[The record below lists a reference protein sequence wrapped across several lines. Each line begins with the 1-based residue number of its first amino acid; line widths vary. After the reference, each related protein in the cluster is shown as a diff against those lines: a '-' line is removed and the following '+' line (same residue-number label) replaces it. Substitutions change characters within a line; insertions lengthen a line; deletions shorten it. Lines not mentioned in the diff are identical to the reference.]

1 MGTSILLRGS
11 SLSGP
16 HPEHN
21 DAAGRRPR
29 APKKVQGGL
38 LRKSLFTVVGQSQA
52 ELSCRLLC
60 APVFE
65 GARVPAG
72 KVFQF
77 VLCNECF
84 MVKRVLI
91 VDDDPAQRRILEET
105 VKRFGFETRSTNSG
119 EQAIE
124 TLEGAERNSISLV
137 LLDLVMPGIG
147 GMAVLEHFKGRT
159 SPPIIV
165 LTANGS
171 VDAAVGAIRLGAVDF
186 VIKPASPER
195 LEVSMKSAMKIE
207 ALSDEL
213 TRIKKKSEGTLTFD
227 DLIIRGEGMQRVIA
241 LGKRAATSNIPVLIE
256 GESGVGKELIARAI
270 QGESERAGRPFVTV
284 NCGAI
289 PENLVESIL
298 FGHEKGAFTGAV
310 DRRVGKF
317 QEADG
322 GTLFLDEIGELPLDA
337 QVKLLRALQE
347 GEIDPVGAKKPVK
360 VNFRLVSATNRD
372 MIQLVKEGKFREDLY
387 YRLNVFPVWV
397 PPLRER
403 REDVPELAQH
413 FLARFGAEEGKRI
426 SGFSDQAMRMMMAY
440 DWPGN
445 VRQLENAIFRAVVL
459 ADRSELTV
467 DEFPQIASQ
476 VDGFEA
482 EIPAAP
488 TALQKPAAY
497 TGPALLGAEDT
508 IPQTLEVRAGG
519 ASALGIA
526 AVTESGEIRALEDIE
541 ADMIRLALGRYRG
554 HMTEVA
560 KRLKIGRSTLYRKM
574 QEYGLEPRVN

>member
-1 MGTSILLRGS
+1 M
-11 SLSGP
+11 
-16 HPEHN
+16 
-21 DAAGRRPR
+21 A
-29 APKKVQGGL
+29 
-38 LRKSLFTVVGQSQA
+38 
-52 ELSCRLLC
+52 
-60 APVFE
+60 
-65 GARVPAG
+65 
-72 KVFQF
+72 
-77 VLCNECF
+77 
-84 MVKRVLI
+84 KRILI

-105 VKRFGFETRSTNSG
+105 VKRFGFDACSAASG

-124 TLEGAERNSISLV
+124 VLEGAERSTISLV
-137 LLDLVMPGIG
+137 LLDLVMPGVG
-147 GMAVLEHFKGRT
+147 GMAVLEHMKTRSG
-159 SPPIIV
+159 PPIIV

-171 VDAAVGAIRLGAVDF
+171 VDAAIAAIRLGAVDF

-195 LEVSMKSAMKIE
+195 LEVSIQSALKIE

-227 DLIIRGEGMQRVIA
+227 DLIIRGDGMQRVIS
-241 LGKRAATSNIPVLIE
+241 LGKRAASSAIPVLIE

-310 DRRVGKF
+310 ERRVGKF

-322 GTLFLDEIGELPLDA
+322 GTLFLDEVGELPLDA

-347 GEIDPVGAKKPVK
+347 GEIDPVGAKKPIK

-372 MIQLVKEGKFREDLY
+372 MIQLVKDGRFREDLY
-387 YRLNVFPVWV
+387 YRLNVFPIWV

-403 REDVPELAQH
+403 AEDIADLARH
-413 FLARFGAEEGKRI
+413 FLTRFAAEEGKRL
-426 SGFSDQAMRMMMAY
+426 SGFTDDAMKLLMAY

-459 ADRSELTV
+459 ADGPALSV
-467 DEFPQIASQ
+467 AEFPQIANH
-476 VDGFEA
+476 VEGFAA
-482 EIPAAP
+482 EIPPAP
-488 TALQKPAAY
+488 KGLEKPAAY
-497 TGPALLGAEDT
+497 TGPALLGAEDSV
-508 IPQTLEVRAGG
+508 PQTVAVRPGAGT
-519 ASALGIA
+519 SALGIP
-526 AVTESGEIRALEDIE
+526 AVTEQGEIRSLEDIE

-560 KRLKIGRSTLYRKM
+560 RRLKIGRSTLYRKM